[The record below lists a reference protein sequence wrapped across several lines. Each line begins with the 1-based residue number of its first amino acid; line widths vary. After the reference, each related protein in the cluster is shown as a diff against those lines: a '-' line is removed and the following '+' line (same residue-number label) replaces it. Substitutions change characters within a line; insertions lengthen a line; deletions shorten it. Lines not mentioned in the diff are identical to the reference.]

1 MRVKLA
7 SYLWQSDSD
16 WHLIFDFR
24 GLERRYWNRNL
35 DIWIETIDVFCDE
48 FIDSNSN
55 MASLALMVPRGNSHM
70 LSVEQVQ
77 FPEFLAFVYDEAEL

>member
-16 WHLIFDFR
+16 WHLIFDFS

-35 DIWIETIDVFCDE
+35 DIWIDNVEVFYDE
-48 FIDSNSN
+48 FTDSN
-55 MASLALMVPRGNSHM
+55 MAVLALMVPRGNSHM

-77 FPEFLAFVYDEAEL
+77 FPEYLAFVYDEVEL